1 MSIQPFRPVKEAFRG
16 IYKHGLMS
24 FASVTILAA
33 CMIIIGSVLL
43 IVANLNTFVDQLQ
56 DQNEIVVFVNDGV
69 SVADTEK
76 MGEELENMA
85 NIESVQFVSKEE
97 ALEEYKSM
105 FESQADLFASLDEDN
120 PLRDSYHVKVADLE
134 LYSKTMEDINALEN
148 IGNIRS
154 SSKVVETLV
163 NLRSTISMLG
173 FWILVILLFVSLFII
188 SNTVRLAMYSRR
200 TEINIMKY
208 VGATNGYIRRPFVF
222 EGLIIGI
229 LACGIAY
236 ALQWYVYNEVIY
248 QLVNQLALFE
258 VIPFESVKLYVL
270 GAFAVFSVLMGVLGS
285 VLPMRKHLNV

>member
-1 MSIQPFRPVKEAFRG
+1 MSTQPLRPVKEAFRG

-24 FASVTILAA
+24 FASITILAA
-33 CMIIIGSVLL
+33 CMIIIGSVMLV
-43 IVANLNTFVDQLQ
+43 VANLNAFVDQLQ
-56 DQNEIVVFVNDGV
+56 DQNEIVIFVNDNT
-69 SVADTEK
+69 SAADTEK
-76 MGEELENMA
+76 MGKELENMP
-85 NIESVQFVSKEE
+85 NVESVKFVNKDE

-105 FESQADLFASLDEDN
+105 FSSQADLFSSLDEDN

-134 LYSKTMEDINALEN
+134 KYSETMEKINALEN

-154 SSKVVETLV
+154 SSKVVEALV
-163 NLRSTISMLG
+163 NIRSTISMLG

-188 SNTVRLAMYSRR
+188 SNTVRLAMFSRR

-229 LACGIAY
+229 ISCGIAY
-236 ALQWYVYNEVIY
+236 GLQWYVYNEVIY
-248 QLVNQLALFE
+248 GLVSQLALFE
-258 VIPFESVKLYVL
+258 VIPFSQVNIYVL
-270 GAFAVFSVLMGVLGS
+270 GSFAVFSVVMGVLGS